1 MRGIR
6 KGTGAFVVTIGMA
19 SCGYEDSFVRTD
31 GSADAHA
38 IGVAASAIATA
49 EVGCRPAETLRELA
63 ACIRDTM
70 PKSGS
75 EGYVAPS
82 ATALTELRAAVSRML
97 NGHCDFALGAN
108 IAPVMD
114 LRTFRDVENGKA
126 YCVLMEVRDANGDG
140 VVDRG
145 WGTFIVDPTASRELS
160 HQAPHPLADVD
171 TELQAIDIFKRTD
184 SRSFLLCGAHRNA
197 NAAQACDADYRK
209 ADCAHDAGGM
219 FYAASREISAFYG
232 SRRHHQV
239 QWHGMGTDTC
249 PDVTV
254 YISPGLASAPAADA
268 LVRTLDAEAE
278 ATNPTWS
285 VKMPGSG
292 TCGLNATDN
301 VEGRFLNG
309 VTTDMVCNTAAT
321 TASGA
326 FIHVEQKREARD
338 PLLWLTPVTRTF
350 PIPDPTPPTS
360 LAAAASPGRIT
371 LSWVASNG
379 ASRYE
384 VRRGLAIGGPYNVVA
399 TVSATS
405 WVDTSVVSRTRYFYV
420 VAAANSRGTSA
431 PSGSATARAF

>member
-1 MRGIR
+1 MRAIR
-6 KGTGAFVVTIGMA
+6 KGTGACVVTMFMA
-19 SCGYEDSFVRTD
+19 SCGYEDWFVRTD
-31 GSADAHA
+31 ESAPAHA
-38 IGVAASAIATA
+38 IGVATSAIATS
-49 EVGCRPAETLRELA
+49 EIGCRPAETLRELA

-75 EGYVAPS
+75 EGYNPPS
-82 ATALTELRAAVSRML
+82 PTALADLRTAVSRML
-97 NGHCDFALGAN
+97 NGHCDFALGAS
-108 IAPVMD
+108 IAPIMD
-114 LRTFRDVENGKA
+114 LRTFRDVENGKT
-126 YCVLMEVRDANGDG
+126 YCVLLEDSDANGDG
-140 VVDRG
+140 IVDRG
-145 WGTFIVDPTASRELS
+145 WGTFIVDPTASREVS

-171 TELQAIDIFKRTD
+171 TDLQAIEIFKRTD

-197 NAAQACDADYRK
+197 NALLACDADYRK
-209 ADCAHDAGGM
+209 ADCAHDTGGL
-219 FYAASREISAFYG
+219 FYTASREISAFYG
-232 SRRHHQV
+232 SRQHHQV

-249 PDVTV
+249 PGVTV
-254 YISPGLASAPAADA
+254 YISPGLASAPAANA
-268 LVRTLDAEAE
+268 LVRTLDTEAE

-285 VKMPGSG
+285 ITMPGSG

-309 VTTDMVCNTAAT
+309 VVNDQVCGTAAT
-321 TASGA
+321 TASGT

-360 LAAAASPGRIT
+360 LAAAATPGRIT

-384 VRRGLAIGGPYNVVA
+384 VRRSVINGGPYNAVA

-405 WVDTSVVSRTRYFYV
+405 WVDTNVVSRTRYFYV

-431 PSGSATARAF
+431 PTSPASARAF